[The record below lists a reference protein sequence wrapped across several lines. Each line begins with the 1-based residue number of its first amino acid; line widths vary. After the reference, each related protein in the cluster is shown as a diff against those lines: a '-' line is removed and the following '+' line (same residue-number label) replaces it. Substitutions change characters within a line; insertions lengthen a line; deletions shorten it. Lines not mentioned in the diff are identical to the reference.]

1 MVNRPGSRYFESAYF
16 VLKSGLPRS
25 VRERDMLREA
35 ELLVSGADE
44 NCRKA
49 EMTDINV
56 PSRTVKRF
64 PSLTAWLTGAAV
76 IGAVAGAISLIAALM
91 L

>member
-1 MVNRPGSRYFESAYF
+1 
-16 VLKSGLPRS
+16 
-25 VRERDMLREA
+25 
-35 ELLVSGADE
+35 
-44 NCRKA
+44 
-49 EMTDINV
+49 MTDINV